1 MLPETVENIEEIA
14 SEVDSIQIPSGS
26 WKLFSEYT
34 QAGEQVEGVDDVKQ
48 GVYFILSTEKDK
60 FLIYDWQYGIETLD
74 LIGQPMDY
82 IMAELQV
89 RIKEALLWDERI
101 TDVTDFD
108 FEVSHRALHVTFTV
122 HTEIDE
128 FEAETE
134 VEV

>member
-108 FEVSHRALHVTFTV
+108 FEVNHRALHVTFTV